1 MPHVVC
7 RRCKFRMDLLTV
19 IDDERAKEA
28 LTAALKLPPQIGD
41 AVQEYL
47 TLFDTDTRG
56 LTWGRYGAILTA
68 LLEDLGRGMVIWK
81 KSSRPAPVAL
91 WIECMTQMAA
101 KEWEPG
107 DLPLK
112 NHNYLRSMVYRK
124 ADAVEAQAERQR
136 EEQRRTDPV
145 KARREQHGQA
155 PEAKATE
162 GAPKPVAELMAEAK
176 AKLRGGLKSP
186 PPTGEG

>member
-28 LTAALKLPPQIGD
+28 LAAALKLPPQVGD

-47 TLFDTDTRG
+47 TLFETDSRG

-68 LLEDLGRGMVIWK
+68 LLEDLGRGLVTWK
-81 KSSRPAPVAL
+81 KSNRPAPVAL

-101 KEWEPG
+101 KDWEPG
-107 DLPLK
+107 ALPLK
-112 NHNYLRSMVYRK
+112 NHHYLRSMVFRK
-124 ADAVEAQAERQR
+124 ADAAEAKAEAAREAQRRLNPEQARQ
-136 EEQRRTDPV
+136 
-145 KARREQHGQA
+145 EQHGKA
-155 PEAKATE
+155 PETKATE
-162 GAPKPVAELMAEAK
+162 GAPKPMAELMAETK
-176 AKLRGGLKSP
+176 ARLRGGH
-186 PPTGEG
+186 GQD